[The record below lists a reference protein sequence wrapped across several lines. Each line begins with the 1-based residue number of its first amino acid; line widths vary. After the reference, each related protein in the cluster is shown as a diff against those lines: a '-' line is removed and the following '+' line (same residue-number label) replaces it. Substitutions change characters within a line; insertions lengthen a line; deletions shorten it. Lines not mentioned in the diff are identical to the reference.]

1 MISGDKLQP
10 ASVQNPRLSTN
21 HEFMKQAYLMEVKT
35 LQEQKDRLQRDI
47 QLYVDQRDG
56 VLNEMQ
62 ILSVRNAELSTI
74 NNDMMR
80 EMQERMDTKPS
91 INPPN
96 NGMLQSFTDKIR
108 RQRQMSGGN
117 QSDLRGGA
125 LLGSGESTHSLNST
139 LSDEQ
144 TKSRLTN
151 DPMILK
157 ARREDMGDDNVE
169 EGPAA
174 AKKFNWKKGT
184 TNTVKSV
191 GAMFGKLLVEGSNS
205 SLDVPHAKVGQSL
218 SESGSVNSL
227 LLPPTRTLSNSSETR
242 SLNGR
247 STEQHAFI
255 QHNFVRPTRCEACD
269 DKLWGREYRCRSTY
283 TLCSLRCEWDYNRC
297 QLRT

>member
-1 MISGDKLQP
+1 
-10 ASVQNPRLSTN
+10 
-21 HEFMKQAYLMEVKT
+21 MEVKA

-80 EMQERMDTKPS
+80 EMQGRVDTKPTTTL
-91 INPPN
+91 PN
-96 NGMLQSFTDKIR
+96 NGMLQSFTGKIR

-125 LLGSGESTHSLNST
+125 LLGSGESIHSFNST
-139 LSDEQ
+139 LSDDH
-144 TKSRLTN
+144 TRNRLAS
-151 DPMILK
+151 DPTILK
-157 ARREDMGDDNVE
+157 ARKEDMGDDNAE
-169 EGPAA
+169 EGLTVP
-174 AKKFNWKKGT
+174 KKFNWKKGT

-191 GAMFGKLLVEGSNS
+191 GAMFGKLIVEAPNS
-205 SLDVPHAKVGQSL
+205 SLEVPHSKLGQSL
-218 SESGSVNSL
+218 SESGSASSL
-227 LLPPTRTLSNSSETR
+227 LLPPTRTFSNSSETR

-247 STEQHAFI
+247 NTEQHAFI
-255 QHNFVRPTRCEACD
+255 QHNFVRPIRCDACD

-283 TLCSLRCEWDYNRC
+283 TLYALRRQEWLNSC
-297 QLRT
+297 QLWT